1 MDFTLKIY
9 RELLESL
16 LRQGF
21 LFQTF
26 AGFIKE
32 PGDRVVI
39 LRHDVDRRPEN
50 ALVFAEIER
59 DFGIRGTYYFRI
71 VSEAWDEEI
80 IRKVYEM
87 GHEVGYHYE
96 DVERA
101 AKKLKVQGS
110 RFNVQGARFKVQ
122 SSRVRVQG
130 SGFRVQGLR
139 IGSGSEEIER
149 RIAGE
154 AIELFRENLERFRR
168 VVPVK
173 TICAHGSPL
182 SRWDNRILWKYYD
195 YKNFGITGEP
205 YFDIDF
211 SWVLYL
217 TDTGRRWDGK
227 EFNIRDKSFYYEE
240 LKVVENDPITEQVAT
255 RSKHTST
262 FPKFHS
268 TSDIIKNAEAGLLP
282 SKVMM
287 TFHPQRWTDEFI
299 PWAKE
304 LVWQN
309 LKNVVKY
316 LIVRHRLNIE

>member
-1 MDFTLKIY
+1 MDFTLKAY
-9 RELLESL
+9 NKLLCAL
-16 LRQGF
+16 AQQGIF
-21 LFQTF
+21 FQTF
-26 AGFIKE
+26 SDFIINPKKK
-32 PGDRVVI
+32 VFI
-39 LRHDVDRRPEN
+39 IRHDVDRKPYN
-50 ALVFAEIER
+50 ALVLAEMEYSN
-59 DFGIRGTYYFRI
+59 GITGSYYFRI
-71 VSEAWDEEI
+71 VPDSWDEEV
-80 IRKVYEM
+80 IRKIAEM

-101 AKKLKVQGS
+101 AKKFKVQGS
-110 RFNVQGARFKVQ
+110 KLKVQ
-122 SSRVRVQG
+122 SSRVKVQ
-130 SGFRVQGLR
+130 SSK

-195 YKNFGITGEP
+195 YKDFGITGEP

-211 SWVLYL
+211 SRVLYL
-217 TDTGRRWDGK
+217 TDTGRRWDGE

-268 TSDIIKNAEAGLLP
+268 TSDIIKNAETGLLP
-282 SKVMM
+282 PKIMM

>member
-26 AGFIKE
+26 SGFIE
-32 PGDRVVI
+32 NPGNKVVI
-39 LRHDVDRRPEN
+39 LRHDIDRKPKN
-50 ALVFAEIER
+50 ALAVAKIESEYS
-59 DFGIRGTYYFRI
+59 IRGTYYFR
-71 VSEAWDEEI
+71 VVPDSWDEEV
-80 IRKVYEM
+80 IRKIAEM

-110 RFNVQGARFKVQ
+110 RF
-122 SSRVRVQG
+122 
-130 SGFRVQGLR
+130 RVQGLR

-154 AIELFRENLERFRR
+154 AIELFSENLERLRR

-182 SRWDNRILWKYYD
+182 CRWDNRILWNYYD
-195 YKNFGITGEP
+195 YRDFGIIGEP
-205 YFDIDF
+205 YSDIDF
-211 SWVLYL
+211 NEVLYL
-217 TDTGRRWDGK
+217 TDTGRRWDG
-227 EFNIRDKSFYYEE
+227 EDVSIRDK
-240 LKVVENDPITEQVAT
+240 VQNT
-255 RSKHTST
+255 RSKAKTHKAAELTKSSEI
-262 FPKFHS
+262 PRSGEAQGNRNIHFHS
-268 TSDIIKNAEAGLLP
+268 TIDIIKAASERKLP
-282 SKVMM
+282 DRIMLTV
-287 TFHPQRWTDEFI
+287 HPQRWTDDFI
-299 PWAKE
+299 PWIKE

-309 LKNVVKY
+309 LKNIVKY
-316 LIVRHRLNIE
+316 IIVRQQ